1 MDVSVSSALR
11 SCVDWI
17 RRPPEM
23 SHVRR
28 NVSPTWL
35 TWMPNGVFTL
45 IVWRY
50 YWPALFS
57 RSWRYIDLW
66 VWRREEAR
74 RRHSVTCLQNTLYT
88 VFHQTHVGDSV
99 NFQRIFPKKIRCQ
112 VLQENCSNVFIKTP
126 PHPKWVATLPNAR
139 YITRYSSYIYKL
151 WWGFNDQSKSGLLL
165 SLTVK
170 TYLKSANIWHSYGQ
184 KDGLCRALS

>member
-1 MDVSVSSALR
+1 MDVSVSFALR

-57 RSWRYIDLW
+57 RSWRYIDLG
-66 VWRREEAR
+66 VWRREGGGIVWR
-74 RRHSVTCLQNTLYT
+74 VCKILYTPCSTRLMSVTLL
-88 VFHQTHVGDSV
+88 
-99 NFQRIFPKKIRCQ
+99 IFNEFSPKKFAVGFSRKATY
-112 VLQENCSNVFIKTP
+112 LSKTP

-184 KDGLCRALS
+184 KGGLYRALS

>member
-1 MDVSVSSALR
+1 MDVSVSFALR

-17 RRPPEM
+17 RRPPET

-50 YWPALFS
+50 YWPPLFS
-57 RSWRYIDLW
+57 RSWRYIDSGCGGGKRRGGGI
-66 VWRREEAR
+66 VWRVCKILYTPCSTRLM
-74 RRHSVTCLQNTLYT
+74 SVTLLIFNE
-88 VFHQTHVGDSV
+88 FSKI
-99 NFQRIFPKKIRCQ
+99 NFAVRFSRKIAATY
-112 VLQENCSNVFIKTP
+112 LSKTP

-151 WWGFNDQSKSGLLL
+151 W
-165 SLTVK
+165 
-170 TYLKSANIWHSYGQ
+170 
-184 KDGLCRALS
+184 